1 VPHQKPLNKVSR
13 NSGARHTSWLH
24 VQSFLYDHAVDFE
37 RCRRGEGD
45 FSHRMFNAVAFELWA
60 GMESRHLAP

>member
-1 VPHQKPLNKVSR
+1 
-13 NSGARHTSWLH
+13 LH